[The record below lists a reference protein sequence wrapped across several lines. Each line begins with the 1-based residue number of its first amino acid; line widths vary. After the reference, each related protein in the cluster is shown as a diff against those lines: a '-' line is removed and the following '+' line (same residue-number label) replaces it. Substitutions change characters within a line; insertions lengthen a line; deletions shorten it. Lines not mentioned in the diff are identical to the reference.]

1 MGPMCFWVARD
12 QTMEMYGKF
21 LRDVCRIV
29 HFLGL
34 VNVYNPCKWVR
45 K

>member
-1 MGPMCFWVARD
+1 
-12 QTMEMYGKF
+12 MEMYGKF
-21 LRDVCRIV
+21 LRDVCRIAYC
-29 HFLGL
+29 LEL